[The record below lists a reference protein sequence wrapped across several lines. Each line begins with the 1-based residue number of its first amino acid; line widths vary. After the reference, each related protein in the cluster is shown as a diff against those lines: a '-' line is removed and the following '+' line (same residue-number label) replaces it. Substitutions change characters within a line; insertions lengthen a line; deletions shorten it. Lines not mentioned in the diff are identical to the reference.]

1 MLILIVTPVDRTSTL
16 PLELGSYDFDHLD
29 QSFVLD
35 TVERLSKRIGGLVD
49 CRAVFEENILGRDT
63 VANAM
68 VLHVDV
74 FVALV
79 N

>member
-1 MLILIVTPVDRTSTL
+1 MLTLIVTPGDRTSTL
-16 PLELGSYDFDHLD
+16 LIERGSYDSDHLD

-49 CRAVFEENILGRDT
+49 CRAVFEENVLGGDT

-68 VLHVDV
+68 VLHVERV
-74 FVALV
+74 CCVG
-79 N
+79 